1 MSKKYGQPEYEV
13 PDNKTER
20 GRNMQRGQGYG
31 MNSIFH
37 RISVR
42 KYEDKPVEKEKIM
55 EILKAGMQAPS
66 ACNQQPWEF
75 YVVTDKEKIQKLSKV
90 TPYTGCAA
98 GAPAVIVPV
107 YHTEGLVAP
116 SFAQIDM
123 SIAQENIWLETDTL
137 GLGGVWFGIAP
148 VEERMEEVHR
158 LLGLPENV
166 KVFSMFALG
175 YPAETRPQQ
184 DRFDPERI
192 HFIEK

>member
-1 MSKKYGQPEYEV
+1 
-13 PDNKTER
+13 
-20 GRNMQRGQGYG
+20 

-42 KYEDKPVEKEKIM
+42 KYEDRPVEKEKIM

-75 YVVTDKEKIQKLSKV
+75 FVVTDKEKIQKLSKV

-98 GAPAVIVPV
+98 GAPVVIVPV

-123 SIAQENIWLETDTL
+123 AIAQQNIWLETDAL
-137 GLGGVWFGIAP
+137 GLGGVWYRTDGGSNGRSPQPSGTSGKYEGVFY
-148 VEERMEEVHR
+148 VCT
-158 LLGLPENV
+158 GLSGGD
-166 KVFSMFALG
+166 KTS
-175 YPAETRPQQ
+175 AEP
-184 DRFDPERI
+184 I
-192 HFIEK
+192 CA

>member
-1 MSKKYGQPEYEV
+1 
-13 PDNKTER
+13 
-20 GRNMQRGQGYG
+20 

-42 KYEDKPVEKEKIM
+42 KYEDRPVEKEKIM
-55 EILKAGMQAPS
+55 EILRAGMQAPS

-75 YVVTDKEKIQKLSKV
+75 YVVTDKEKIQ
-90 TPYTGCAA
+90 
-98 GAPAVIVPV
+98 
-107 YHTEGLVAP
+107 
-116 SFAQIDM
+116 
-123 SIAQENIWLETDTL
+123 IAQQNIWLETDAQ

-148 VEERMEEVHR
+148 VEDRMEEVHR
-158 LLGLPENV
+158 LLDLPANV

-184 DRFDPERI
+184 NRFVPERI

>member
-1 MSKKYGQPEYEV
+1 MHHLLHRLTCPLPKK
-13 PDNKTER
+13 
-20 GRNMQRGQGYG
+20 
-31 MNSIFH
+31 
-37 RISVR
+37 ISGW
-42 KYEDKPVEKEKIM
+42 KQ
-55 EILKAGMQAPS
+55 IL
-66 ACNQQPWEF
+66 
-75 YVVTDKEKIQKLSKV
+75 V
-90 TPYTGCAA
+90 
-98 GAPAVIVPV
+98 
-107 YHTEGLVAP
+107 
-116 SFAQIDM
+116 
-123 SIAQENIWLETDTL
+123 

>member
-148 VEERMEEVHR
+148 VEEHMEKVHR
-158 LLGLPENV
+158 LLDLPENV

-184 DRFDPERI
+184 NRFEPERI